1 MKWGYDYIEIETD
14 DIILFLKE
22 ARKNHLIILNLKQ
35 SHNNVY
41 YFYTPIY
48 QRLKVKRLGLTIK
61 KSVGIFAY
69 ILQLFHFKHFVFTF
83 SFLLA
88 LLFYCRL
95 IYGVEV
101 SGSNQRINK
110 QLELYL
116 QRNMDIIQPKMS
128 YQEINDLYE
137 DIKNEFVGQID
148 YLNIYQNGGIIHI
161 KYTGAVVNQTKKIG
175 FQNYVAKKDGV
186 ICFID
191 VKKGNVV
198 VRQNQFV
205 KKGELLISNSLEDT
219 SQKTKIIATEGKIYA
234 YTYQRYQSSM
244 DGANLSKDECF
255 DRLLFAI
262 RSKLPANTKIDKEK
276 VVSYDIIDNKL
287 VLEMQYVFIENIA
300 VKEK

>member
-14 DIILFLKE
+14 DIILFLKD
-22 ARKNHLIILNLKQ
+22 ARKHHLIILNLKQ
-35 SHNNVY
+35 NNNNTY

-48 QRLKVKRLGLTIK
+48 QRLTVKRLGLTIK

-69 ILQLFHFKHFVFTF
+69 ILQLFHLKHFVFTLGF
-83 SFLLA
+83 ALG
-88 LLFYCRL
+88 LLFCCQL
-95 IYGVEV
+95 IYSVDIK
-101 SGSNQRINK
+101 GSNPQINK
-110 QLELYL
+110 QLELYI
-116 QRNMDIIQPKMS
+116 QKNMTIIQPKLS
-128 YQEINDLYE
+128 YQEINDLY
-137 DIKNEFVGQID
+137 DGIKNEFASQID
-148 YLNIYQNGGIIHI
+148 YLNIYQNGGIIHV
-161 KYTGAVVNQTKKIG
+161 KYTGAIVNQTKKIS

-186 ICFID
+186 ICLID

-198 VRQNQFV
+198 VRLNQFV

-219 SQKTKIIATEGKIYA
+219 SQKTKIIATEGKVYA
-234 YTYQRYQSSM
+234 YTYQRYRASM
-244 DGANLSKDECF
+244 DANDLLKDECF
-255 DRLLFAI
+255 DYLLFAI